1 MFIFDSNYIFNL
13 ADYGILV
20 PISKSKRELFYEYL
34 ISNFSNEYFAK
45 PHSAQLVRD
54 NLHLVHNEEFT
65 TLVKEFPDKNIL
77 HAFELIKSDG
87 SYHRYNPKNAK
98 FDLRDLSERL
108 LTKCGGTIKACEIAL
123 NKGFAYNLGGGG
135 HHAMTYES
143 RGFCIINDIV
153 LSARYLQKKL
163 NLKNIWVIDVDCH
176 KGDGTAQITK
186 DDKSINTFSIH
197 MQKGWPLDS
206 KRTNK
211 LGEMYPWFI
220 PSDLDIEVPENGNY
234 LKLLKDGLNVFTKKF
249 SRPDL
254 AIVVHGSDPYEK
266 DSLQSA
272 SLIKLTR
279 EQMTQRDHIV
289 YQILKN
295 NNIPQAYVMAGGY
308 GPHAHEPYID
318 FINSIKSDI
327 I

>member
-1 MFIFDSNYIFNL
+1 MFVFESNYIFNL

-20 PISKSKRELFYEYL
+20 PISKSKREFFYEYL
-34 ISNFSNEYFAK
+34 DSNFSNDYFTR

-54 NLHLVHNEEFT
+54 NLYLVHDKEYT
-65 TLVKEFPDKNIL
+65 QLVKESPDKNIL
-77 HAFELIKSDG
+77 HAFELIRKDG
-87 SYHRYNPKNAK
+87 SYHRYDPEKAK
-98 FDLRDLSERL
+98 FDLKELSERL
-108 LTKCGGTIKACEIAL
+108 LTKCGGTIKACETAL

-135 HHAMTYES
+135 HHAMTHES
-143 RGFCIINDIV
+143 RGFCVINDVV
-153 LSARYLQKKL
+153 LSARYLQKNL
-163 NLKNIWVIDVDCH
+163 NIKNIWIIDVDCH
-176 KGDGTAQITK
+176 KGDGTAQITR
-186 DDKSINTFSIH
+186 DDTSINTFSIH

-206 KRTNK
+206 KKTNEA
-211 LGEMYPWFI
+211 GEMYPWFI
-220 PSDLDIEVPENGNY
+220 PSDLDIEVPENGDY
-234 LKLLKDGLNVFTKKF
+234 LQLLEDGLIEFKNRFPL
-249 SRPDL
+249 PDL

-279 EQMTQRDHIV
+279 EQMTRRDQIV
-289 YQILKN
+289 YQLLKSN
-295 NNIPQAYVMAGGY
+295 NVPQAYVMAGGY